1 MCGGCEK
8 RYQYNNYFSSVN
20 TPELV
25 DTREEFAY
33 LFTAVHINRAK
44 NSSFRVFQEAM
55 IGQTFSN
62 YKILE
67 KLGEGGMGV
76 VYKAHDT
83 KLDRVVALK
92 FLPHHLV
99 AQEAEQA
106 RFLQEA
112 RAASALNHP
121 NVCTIY
127 DIKEENDR
135 QFIVM
140 EFVDGTTIKKKLP
153 IQKLQDALTYGV
165 QIGEALHEAHT
176 RGIVHRD
183 IKCENIM
190 VNTKNQIKVMDFGL
204 AKLKGSLKLT
214 KTSSTVGT
222 LSYMAPEQIQGGE
235 VDARSDIFSFGVVL
249 FEMLTGFMPFRG
261 DHEAAVL
268 YSIVNEEPESLAKR
282 RPDISAEMDRII
294 RRALEKDPEDRY
306 QHIDDMV
313 SELRRIQ
320 KQSTRVSRSMV
331 GEMPAGP
338 SVGTDSRPH
347 EVTLPVSGTVTTVE
361 RSGPAKKY
369 LAVGIIVL
377 ILGGGITAYLSLFGK
392 RQAIDSIA
400 VLPFTNAGADSS
412 TEYLSDGITES
423 LINTLSQL
431 SNLSVKSRS
440 SVFRYKGKEIDPR
453 VAGKDLGV
461 KAVLTGRV
469 SQRGDDLQI
478 SAELVDVSNDNQIW
492 GGQYNK
498 KLADILAVQAAISK
512 EISQNL
518 SLKLGGD
525 DEKKLAKHATENTE
539 AYQLYLK
546 GRFHWNKRK
555 ADDLRQAVDYFN
567 QAIEKDPGYALAYAG
582 LASAYAILPEYSG
595 LPAKD
600 YIPKT
605 EAAAKK
611 AIDLDATLAEPHAAL
626 GLTKY
631 AHQWD
636 WEGAESELKRA
647 IELNPNYPTAH
658 HWYSICLRQQGK
670 FDESLSEIK
679 RAQELDPLSPI
690 INLNLGEVYSVMQH
704 DDQAIEQ
711 FEKTLE
717 LEPNFPSAHL
727 DLGFI
732 YGRQRKFDKAISEM
746 QKVRQILGSS
756 NPFGMGVMGYEY
768 AMAGK
773 QEEAKRML
781 NQLLELSRQGYTVS
795 VEIAGVYAGLNDVDK
810 AFEWLD
816 RGYDEQNTG
825 LGNLK
830 LVHEWDNLHSDPRY
844 TALLKKI
851 RLEK

>member
-1 MCGGCEK
+1 
-8 RYQYNNYFSSVN
+8 
-20 TPELV
+20 
-25 DTREEFAY
+25 
-33 LFTAVHINRAK
+33 
-44 NSSFRVFQEAM
+44 M
-55 IGQTFSN
+55 IGQIISQ

-83 KLDRVVALK
+83 KLDRIVALK

-99 AQEAEQA
+99 AHEAEQA

-127 DIKEENDR
+127 DIKQESDR

-140 EFVDGTTIKKKLP
+140 EFVDGTTIKQKLP
-153 IQKLQDALTYGV
+153 IQKLQDALTYAL
-165 QIGEALHEAHT
+165 QIGEALHEAHSK
-176 RGIVHRD
+176 RIVHRD

-190 VNTKNQIKVMDFGL
+190 VNSKNQIKVMDFGL

-222 LSYMAPEQIQGGE
+222 LAYMAPEQIQGGE

-268 YSIVNEEPESLAKR
+268 YSIVNEEPESLLKR
-282 RPDISAEMDRII
+282 RPDISAEIDRII
-294 RRALEKDPEDRY
+294 GRALEKDPEDRY
-306 QHIDDMV
+306 QHIDDVV
-313 SELRRIQ
+313 SELRRVQ
-320 KQSTRVSRSMV
+320 KQSARISRSMV
-331 GEMPAGP
+331 SEMPAGP
-338 SVGTDSRPH
+338 SVAIHSPSREADQDLPRN
-347 EVTLPVSGTVTTVE
+347 VTPVE
-361 RSGPAKKY
+361 RRSPTRNY
-369 LAVGIIVL
+369 FLLGIMLL
-377 ILGGGITAYLSLFGK
+377 ILGGAIYAYLSFFGK
-392 RQAIDSIA
+392 HQSIDSIA

-431 SNLSVKSRS
+431 TDLSVKSRS
-440 SVFRYKGKEIDPR
+440 SVFRYKGKEIDPQK
-453 VAGKDLGV
+453 AGKELGV
-461 KAVLTGRV
+461 KAVLAGRV

-492 GGQYNK
+492 GGQYKK

-525 DEKKLAKHATENTE
+525 DEKKLAKHSTENTE

-546 GRFHWNKRK
+546 GRFHWNKRT
-555 ADDLRQAVDYFN
+555 ADHLRQAVDYFN

-582 LASAYAILPEYSG
+582 LASTYAILPEYSG

-600 YIPKT
+600 YIPRT
-605 EAAAKK
+605 DAAAKK
-611 AIDLDATLAEPHAAL
+611 AIDLDPTLAEPHAAL
-626 GLTKY
+626 GMIKY

-636 WEGAESELKRA
+636 WAGAETELKRA
-647 IELNPNYPTAH
+647 IELNPNYPTSH

-670 FDESLSEIK
+670 FEEGYSEIK

-690 INLNLGEVYSVMQH
+690 INVNVAEALYVMQH

-711 FEKTLE
+711 YQKTLE
-717 LEPNFPSAHL
+717 LDPNFPGVYLNLAVL
-727 DLGFI
+727 
-732 YGRQRKFDKAISEM
+732 YAEQRKFDEAIRELE
-746 QKVRQILGSS
+746 KVRQIVGSENPYGLGLL
-756 NPFGMGVMGYEY
+756 GYVY

-773 QEEAKRML
+773 KEDAKSIL
-781 NQLLELSRQGYTVS
+781 HQLLDLSRQGYTLS
-795 VEIAGVYAGLNDVDK
+795 VETAVVYAGLNDIDK
-810 AFEWLD
+810 AFEWLGK
-816 RGYDEQNTG
+816 GYDEQNTG
-825 LGNLK
+825 LGYLK
-830 LVHEWDNLHSDPRY
+830 IGHVWDNLHSDARY

-851 RLEK
+851 GLQK